1 MNKIKNYFDGEK
13 DERIRQGTYKAEAYA
28 FRVLL
33 VILGI
38 GIIIK
43 FFLFNFSIKSY
54 VDELLAILISGGI
67 YFFVIRKEKIVEK
80 KLGMLTTLFQA
91 FCLTVLSGY
100 YHYHFGALHYKTRPT
115 NDFILFLFGSFITY
129 LVVLGILNWFV
140 NTYNQSRQHKIDK
153 EMDDFE

>member
-13 DERIRQGTYKAEAYA
+13 DERIRQGAYKAEAYA

-38 GIIIK
+38 GIAIK

-67 YFFVIRKEKIVEK
+67 YFFVMRKEKIVEK
-80 KLGMLTTLFQA
+80 KIGILMTLFQA

-100 YHYHFGALHYKTRPT
+100 YHYHFGVLHDKTRPT
-115 NDFILFLFGSFITY
+115 NDFILFLFGNSIMY
-129 LVVLGILNWFV
+129 LVALGILNWLL
-140 NTYNQSRQHKIDK
+140 NTYNQSCQHKIDK
-153 EMDDFE
+153 EMDDSE

>member
-1 MNKIKNYFDGEK
+1 MAKRTSVFGKGHIWLKP
-13 DERIRQGTYKAEAYA
+13 YA

-67 YFFVIRKEKIVEK
+67 YFFVMRKEKIVEK
-80 KLGMLTTLFQA
+80 KNLGILMTLFQA

-100 YHYHFGALHYKTRPT
+100 YHYHFGVLHDKTRPT
-115 NDFILFLFGSFITY
+115 NDFILFLFGNSIMY
-129 LVVLGILNWFV
+129 LVALGILNWLL
-140 NTYNQSRQHKIDK
+140 NTYNQSCQHKIDK
-153 EMDDFE
+153 EMDDSE

>member
-1 MNKIKNYFDGEK
+1 MAKRTSVFGKGHIWLKP
-13 DERIRQGTYKAEAYA
+13 YA

-67 YFFVIRKEKIVEK
+67 YFFVMRKEKIVEK
-80 KLGMLTTLFQA
+80 KKLGILMTLFQA

-100 YHYHFGALHYKTRPT
+100 YHYHKTRPT

-129 LVVLGILNWFV
+129 LVAPGIFNWFV

-153 EMDDFE
+153 EIEDSE

>member
-13 DERIRQGTYKAEAYA
+13 DERIRQGAYKAEAYA

-67 YFFVIRKEKIVEK
+67 YFFVTRKEKIVEK
-80 KLGMLTTLFQA
+80 KIGILMTLFQA

-100 YHYHFGALHYKTRPT
+100 YHYHFGVLHDKTRPT
-115 NDFILFLFGSFITY
+115 NDFILFLFGNSIMY
-129 LVVLGILNWFV
+129 LVALGILNWLL
-140 NTYNQSRQHKIDK
+140 NTYNQSCQHKIDK
-153 EMDDFE
+153 EMDDSE

>member
-100 YHYHFGALHYKTRPT
+100 YHYHFGVLHDKTRPT

-129 LVVLGILNWFV
+129 LVALGIFNWFV
-140 NTYNQSRQHKIDK
+140 NTYNQSRQHKIGK
-153 EMDDFE
+153 EMDDSE

>member
-13 DERIRQGTYKAEAYA
+13 DERIRQGAYKAEAYA

-54 VDELLAILISGGI
+54 VDELLAILISGEI
-67 YFFVIRKEKIVEK
+67 YFFVMRKEKIVEK
-80 KLGMLTTLFQA
+80 KIGILMTLFQA

-100 YHYHFGALHYKTRPT
+100 YHYHFDVLHDKTRPT
-115 NDFILFLFGSFITY
+115 NDFILFLFGNSIMY
-129 LVVLGILNWFV
+129 LVALGILNWLL
-140 NTYNQSRQHKIDK
+140 NTYNQSCQHKIDK
-153 EMDDFE
+153 EMDDSE

>member
-13 DERIRQGTYKAEAYA
+13 DERIRQGAYKAEAYA

-54 VDELLAILISGGI
+54 VDELLAILISGEI
-67 YFFVIRKEKIVEK
+67 YFFVMRTEKIVEK
-80 KLGMLTTLFQA
+80 KIGILMTLFQA

-100 YHYHFGALHYKTRPT
+100 YHYHFGVLHDKTRPT
-115 NDFILFLFGSFITY
+115 NDFILFLFGNSIMY
-129 LVVLGILNWFV
+129 LVALGILNWLL
-140 NTYNQSRQHKIDK
+140 NTYNQSCQHKIDK
-153 EMDDFE
+153 EMDDSE

>member
-1 MNKIKNYFDGEK
+1 MSKIKYYFSGEK

-67 YFFVIRKEKIVEK
+67 YFFVMRKEKIVEK
-80 KLGMLTTLFQA
+80 KIGR
-91 FCLTVLSGY
+91 G
-100 YHYHFGALHYKTRPT
+100 
-115 NDFILFLFGSFITY
+115 
-129 LVVLGILNWFV
+129 
-140 NTYNQSRQHKIDK
+140 
-153 EMDDFE
+153 

>member
-1 MNKIKNYFDGEK
+1 MAKRTSVFGKGHIWLKP
-13 DERIRQGTYKAEAYA
+13 YA

-67 YFFVIRKEKIVEK
+67 YFFVMRKEKIVEK
-80 KLGMLTTLFQA
+80 KKLGILMTFFQA

-100 YHYHFGALHYKTRPT
+100 YHYHFGVLHDKTRPT
-115 NDFILFLFGSFITY
+115 NDFILFLFGNSIMY
-129 LVVLGILNWFV
+129 LVALGILNWLL
-140 NTYNQSRQHKIDK
+140 NTYNQSCQHKIDK
-153 EMDDFE
+153 EMDDSE

>member
-13 DERIRQGTYKAEAYA
+13 DERIRQGAYKAEAYA

-54 VDELLAILISGGI
+54 VDELLAILISGEI
-67 YFFVIRKEKIVEK
+67 YFFVMRKEKIVEK
-80 KLGMLTTLFQA
+80 KIGILMTLFQA

-100 YHYHFGALHYKTRPT
+100 YHYHFGVLHDKTHPT
-115 NDFILFLFGSFITY
+115 NDFILFLFGNSIMY
-129 LVVLGILNWFV
+129 LVALGILNWLL
-140 NTYNQSRQHKIDK
+140 NTYNQSCQHKIDK
-153 EMDDFE
+153 EMDDSE

>member
-38 GIIIK
+38 GIAIK

-67 YFFVIRKEKIVEK
+67 YFFVTRKEKIVEK
-80 KLGMLTTLFQA
+80 KKLGILMTLFQLVRQMIS
-91 FCLTVLSGY
+91 FCFYLAVLS
-100 YHYHFGALHYKTRPT
+100 HIWLR
-115 NDFILFLFGSFITY
+115 
-129 LVVLGILNWFV
+129 
-140 NTYNQSRQHKIDK
+140 
-153 EMDDFE
+153 

>member
-13 DERIRQGTYKAEAYA
+13 DERIRQGAYKAEAYA

-67 YFFVIRKEKIVEK
+67 YFFVMRKEKIVEK
-80 KLGMLTTLFQA
+80 KIGILMTLFQA

-100 YHYHFGALHYKTRPT
+100 YHYHFGVLHDKTRPT
-115 NDFILFLFGSFITY
+115 NDFILFLFGNSIMY
-129 LVVLGILNWFV
+129 LVALGILNWLL
-140 NTYNQSRQHKIDK
+140 NTYNQSCQHKIDK
-153 EMDDFE
+153 EMDDSE

>member
-1 MNKIKNYFDGEK
+1 MAKKTSVFGKGHN
-13 DERIRQGTYKAEAYA
+13 KAEAYA

-38 GIIIK
+38 GIAIN

-54 VDELLAILISGGI
+54 VDGLLVILMSGGM

-153 EMDDFE
+153 EIEDSE

>member
-1 MNKIKNYFDGEK
+1 MSKIKDYFSGEK

-67 YFFVIRKEKIVEK
+67 YFFVMRKEKIVEK
-80 KLGMLTTLFQA
+80 KIGILMTLFQA

-100 YHYHFGALHYKTRPT
+100 YHYHFGVLHDKTRPT
-115 NDFILFLFGSFITY
+115 NDFILFLFGNSIMY
-129 LVVLGILNWFV
+129 LVALGILNWLL
-140 NTYNQSRQHKIDK
+140 NTYNQSCQHKIDK
-153 EMDDFE
+153 EMDDSE